1 MLGEALLAFEV
12 MSYGSEVVKIGT
24 KDVTQKLLEDYNDVF
39 ADIVNVLL
47 FDGEKKIKPDELENV
62 AVHSQYRDEQGKL
75 HEQERDVAKHW
86 KKNGVKLSLFGL
98 ENQMKVLER
107 MPLRVFGYE
116 GASYRSQ
123 LDQKALEPV
132 VTLVL
137 YFGEQ
142 HWKKSKRLKSLLNIP
157 AGLDKYIN
165 DINVNVFE
173 ISWLTQ
179 EQIGKFTSDF
189 KVVANFFVKRRMNR
203 DYVPDD
209 PTEIVHVDEV
219 LKLLSAVTGDD
230 RYEVI
235 LNDKEGVGS
244 MCEVAQRLVDKGIKE
259 GFDQGQNRLIEAIK
273 VARTNNYTTTEELVN
288 NGYDQKTAAGAME
301 ALGFEG

>member
-1 MLGEALLAFEV
+1 MKTYLVTGGAGFIGSNFVLYMLNKYPDIRILNVDALTYAGNLENLKAVEGDPRHVF
-12 MSYGSEVVKIGT
+12 IQA
-24 KDVTQKLLEDYNDVF
+24 DVT
-39 ADIVNVLL
+39 
-47 FDGEKKIKPDELENV
+47 
-62 AVHSQYRDEQGKL
+62 
-75 HEQERDVAKHW
+75 
-86 KKNGVKLSLFGL
+86 
-98 ENQMKVLER
+98 
-107 MPLRVFGYE
+107 
-116 GASYRSQ
+116 
-123 LDQKALEPV
+123 DQKALEPV

-259 GFDQGQNRLIEAIK
+259 GMKTGFDQGQNRLIEAIK
-273 VARTNNYTTTEELVN
+273 IARSKHYTTADELVGD
-288 NGYDQKTAAGAME
+288 GYDQKTAAGAME